1 MQSKLIAGLKNWVS
15 FFNKADIPV
24 LKLTGNELFLLV
36 QQEKTLS
43 ARSVA
48 NIIKRDPLMTVK
60 LLRYFCQ
67 HKHRSLEH
75 EVMQAEQILIMLGVD
90 KAMKNVLPEPTVEE
104 LLREQKVEVLIN
116 LLHLVHRS
124 HIASNYAFEWAVRLH
139 DTHFEEIRIA
149 ALLHDISELLMW
161 CFAPTDMLRIREMQ
175 KKDKTLRSYLA
186 QQQVLGFTLA
196 DLQSELVLKWS
207 LPELLITLMDDH
219 NASLQ
224 RVRNVV
230 LAVNLARHS
239 ANGWDDAALPD
250 DYTAIGELLR
260 MSVHDVKI
268 IVGAKNI
275 EPTNNTHQ
283 PEH

>member
-1 MQSKLIAGLKNWVS
+1 MQSKPITGLKNWVN

-67 HKHRSLEH
+67 HKSRSLEH

-250 DYTAIGELLR
+250 DYSAISELLR

-268 IVGAKNI
+268 VVGAKNI
-275 EPTNNTHQ
+275 EPTNTHQ
-283 PEH
+283 SEH

>member
-1 MQSKLIAGLKNWVS
+1 MQSKTITGLKNWIS
-15 FFNKADIPV
+15 FFNKAEIPV
-24 LKLTGNELFLLV
+24 LKLTGNELFLLL
-36 QQEKTLS
+36 QQEKNPS

-48 NIIKRDPLMTVK
+48 SIIKRDPLMTVK

-161 CFAPTDMLRIREMQ
+161 CFAPTEMLRIREMQ

-186 QQQVLGFTLA
+186 QKQVLGFTLA
-196 DLQSELVLKWS
+196 DLQSELVLRWS

-260 MSVHDVKI
+260 MPVHDVKI

-275 EPTNNTHQ
+275 ESVNSQ
-283 PEH
+283 QSEH